1 MVGRLYLLQQSAN
14 QRNAIMNRIV
24 ELKEL
29 IATLES
35 DLKERPR
42 VKEFAYDFE
51 RDMMQKALTEAKNEL
66 RKLTV
71 GV

>member
-1 MVGRLYLLQQSAN
+1 
-14 QRNAIMNRIV
+14 MNRII

-35 DLKERPR
+35 DLKERLR

-51 RDMMQKALTEAKNEL
+51 RDMMQKALTKAKNEL

>member
-1 MVGRLYLLQQSAN
+1 MEQK
-14 QRNAIMNRIV
+14 IT

-29 IATLES
+29 IATLEN

-42 VKEFAYDFE
+42 AKEFEYDFG
-51 RDMMQKALTEAKNEL
+51 RDMMKKALTEAKNEL